1 VVFIVFA
8 AVNKRI
14 HSFIQYNVLLTFTF
28 MILCWRNL

>member
-14 HSFIQYNVLLTFTF
+14 HSATNRPI
-28 MILCWRNL
+28 

>member
-14 HSFIQYNVLLTFTF
+14 HSFIQPVLRFWF
-28 MILCWRNL
+28 F